1 MLLKTSV
8 KKCHAGH
15 SGGRLF
21 QKGGMQQKEIFWAT
35 VTITAKAGQAG
46 AMPGSESNH
55 SLAFNQRR
63 TWGSTDGAL
72 LRAHHPRLGTRDRRH
87 CSPIWTYEAAVSGQ
101 HAASSFRTRVSD
113 LNLTSVLGSK
123 QFTINPTQIF
133 FFSFTPPK
141 AFYRLNATSVKISV
155 VFFTELE
162 RIILKFI
169 WNHQRPK

>member
-72 LRAHHPRLGTRDRRH
+72 LRAHHARLGTRDRRH
-87 CSPIWTYEAAVSGQ
+87 CSPIWTYKAAVSGR

-133 FFSFTPPK
+133 FFLLHHPK
-141 AFYRLNATSVKISV
+141 PSTDSMQPLS
-155 VFFTELE
+155 
-162 RIILKFI
+162 KFQ
-169 WNHQRPK
+169 WCFSQS